1 MFKSQE
7 EFRMNSK
14 KIISSVSLATA
25 VLATGIISQEEAH
38 ADSVDNTTTTTASQ
52 APVSYTHLTLPT
64 ICSV

>member
-38 ADSVDNTTTTTASQ
+38 ADSVDILLRQ
-52 APVSYTHLTLPT
+52 QPVRHS
-64 ICSV
+64 